1 MLPLTEIPMRHRRH
15 LRAGLL
21 LTLAC
26 ALLTACETSGERDED
41 TAFEERECGETTV
54 SREPQPAVERL
65 ASALSGSA
73 YRTEDGG
80 VRIVLAPIID
90 VASGDVEQDLQA
102 SDFTLTAAGQAVDEF
117 TVRATGGDTTAA
129 VDVVFVLDTTGS
141 MAWAIDGVRQG
152 VGEFARGLT
161 ASGLDIRF
169 GGIEF
174 GDGVRSSTALG
185 SDTALRS
192 WLDRLTAIG
201 GNDAP
206 ENPVDALLAAAGAMQ
221 FRDEALRY
229 YIVVT
234 DTGFHELSD
243 GSGCADN
250 NLADVVE
257 ALRGEALMAVVYARL
272 GDPAGV
278 HPELLVGGVGGLYV
292 LIDIVAALTDFD
304 ISTDTPTDDV
314 LRDVHVIDIPRG
326 AIAAAADAVTVVYD
340 SGSRTLTTTL
350 TIRGEAG
357 GGGGGDAGPDAGGDA
372 GDMGG
377 DAAADAGDAAG
388 DDATGDVAGP
398 DAGDDASED
407 GGAAADASDAA
418 VDAVVEAGCAT
429 LCEARDNDEDGFCS
443 QEGYFGV
450 AACTS
455 YCAPRWGGW
464 DAAVRAAFTDCVETS
479 PLCFETISQCLI
491 TRVYEDELG
500 EEAPVAQRAIV
511 RGAGF
516 DEHDGG
522 WVFAEL
528 NRGFGDDTA
537 LVQTRVREGAFELT
551 WDFTAPLPLSGG
563 VRATLYVDTDESVS
577 CQVGTDLTFW
587 AETLA
592 EVGTDPLEW
601 VLRLTPADATGEE
614 IGETVCD
621 TF

>member
-1 MLPLTEIPMRHRRH
+1 MRHRRN
-15 LRAGLL
+15 LRLGPFPYLAFVLL
-21 LTLAC
+21 L
-26 ALLTACETSGERDED
+26 ACETSGERDED

-54 SREPQPAVERL
+54 AREAQPAVERL
-65 ASALSGSA
+65 ASVLSGSA

-90 VASGDVEQDLQA
+90 VASGDVEQDLEA

-117 TVRATGGDTTAA
+117 TV
-129 VDVVFVLDTTGS
+129 DTTGS

-152 VGEFARGLT
+152 VGEFARGLS

-185 SDTALRS
+185 SDEALRG
-192 WLDRLTAIG
+192 WLQRLTAIG

-206 ENPVDALLAAAGAMQ
+206 ENPVDALLAAADAMQ

-243 GSGCADN
+243 GSGCADH

-314 LRDVHVIDIPRG
+314 LRDVHVIEIPRG
-326 AIAAAADAVTVVYD
+326 AIDAAADAVTVRYD

-357 GGGGGDAGPDAGGDA
+357 GGGGPDAGPDAGGDA

-377 DAAADAGDAAG
+377 DVAADSGDAGGSDLPEGDGPG
-388 DDATGDVAGP
+388 DDVA
-398 DAGDDASED
+398 ADDAD
-407 GGAAADASDAA
+407 DAADGAEPGDAA
-418 VDAVVEAGCAT
+418 VDGAVAAGCAA

-450 AACTS
+450 DACAA
-455 YCAPRWGGW
+455 YCGPRWGGW
-464 DAAVRAAFTDCVETS
+464 DAGVRAAFTDCVENA
-479 PLCFETISQCLI
+479 PLCFETISQCLM
-491 TRVYEDELG
+491 TRVYADELA
-500 EEAPVAQRAIV
+500 EDTPLAQRAIV
-511 RGAGF
+511 RGSGF
-516 DEHDGG
+516 GEHDGG

-528 NRGFGDDTA
+528 DRGFGDDTA
-537 LVQTRVREGAFELT
+537 LVQTRVRDGAFELT
-551 WDFTAPLPLSGG
+551 WDFTALLPVSGG

-577 CQVGTDLTFW
+577 CEVGTDLTFW
-587 AETLA
+587 AETTA
-592 EVGTDPLEW
+592 EVGTEPLEW
-601 VLRLTPADATGEE
+601 VLRLTPADATGAD